1 MSKKILGVLSNTAGK
16 GKDHLAAIRS
26 RGMAYS
32 DLLKSNK
39 YLRRSDGWLSLNIQL
54 KPRMEWSLV
63 YLSEKLKDVKKA
75 NHVVFHASMGR
86 LRVNQKMRMIPEMYQ
101 GLGMFNLNIDGL
113 GASTFS
119 LHRHWNM
126 DTPMGQM
133 LKQAFE
139 ALQMNVGLKGSILC
153 VTLVIWVNLLNT
165 IGSRRLGNCATNL
178 GWH

>member
-1 MSKKILGVLSNTAGK
+1 MWLASCGSLNRKKCYVSINSFRFVQGKAVLKKARELPVKVIMIPQPDGIDVTIPIINPTTSKKTLGVLSNTAGK

-75 NHVVFHASMGR
+75 NHVVFHASMGC
-86 LRVNQKMRMIPEMYQ
+86 LRVSQKMRENFAWFLRCTKVS
-101 GLGMFNLNIDGL
+101 GC
-113 GASTFS
+113 
-119 LHRHWNM
+119 
-126 DTPMGQM
+126 
-133 LKQAFE
+133 
-139 ALQMNVGLKGSILC
+139 SI
-153 VTLVIWVNLLNT
+153 
-165 IGSRRLGNCATNL
+165 
-178 GWH
+178 